1 MAFHSA
7 NGTHAGLSATK
18 QSNYQR
24 ADLDQKDDKEIRRAA
39 ISTAGFNKECLGVT
53 NHKPTRQ
60 LQLTQSVAFLFAI

>member
-24 ADLDQKDDKEIRRAA
+24 ADLDQKKSAEPLSRLRA
-39 ISTAGFNKECLGVT
+39 STRNV
-53 NHKPTRQ
+53 
-60 LQLTQSVAFLFAI
+60 SV